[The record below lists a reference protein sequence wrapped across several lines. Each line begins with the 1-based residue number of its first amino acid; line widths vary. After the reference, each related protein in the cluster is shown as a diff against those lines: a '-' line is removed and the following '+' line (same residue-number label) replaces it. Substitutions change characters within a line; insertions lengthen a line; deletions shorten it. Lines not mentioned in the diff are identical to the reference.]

1 MSRRITIDPITRLE
15 GHGKVEILL
24 DEQGNGQHAFL
35 QVPEL
40 RGFERFCVGRPAEE
54 MPQLTAHVC
63 GVCPASHHIAAVRAL
78 DQLYGVT
85 APPAAKVLQALYYN
99 LFIFEDHLLHYWYM
113 GGPDFLV
120 GHQAPA
126 PMRNVL
132 GVIAKVGADLGRR
145 ILTVRKEAR
154 DLMAAISGRTVHPV
168 FALPGGCSRPLP
180 PEVVA
185 KARATGPRLVQFAE
199 DTLATFRKAVVEN
212 AAWWRAVGSEVF
224 RVRTH
229 AMGMVDEAG
238 RLAFLDGSVRLI
250 DADGAE
256 AARFAAEGYL
266 DHVAERVEP
275 WTYAKIAYL
284 KQKGWTGYGEGNESA
299 LYRVGPLARLNV
311 AREMA
316 TPRAEAERQR
326 LFAALGWPAHQ
337 TLAFHWARLV
347 EALQAAEAVAELAH
361 HPLLGAGEIR
371 EVPRPLEAPAQGV
384 GIVEAARGL
393 LIHHYAADERGIL
406 TAVNLVVASQHNA
419 GPIQISVRKAA
430 RGLIRGGQVD
440 QGLLN
445 LLEMAFRAYDP
456 CNACA
461 SHALPGELPLL
472 VTIRDHRGEVVQV
485 LRRRVDDEVGPMP
498 GPLPRDP

>member
-63 GVCPASHHIAAVRAL
+63 GVCPAAHHLASVRAL
-78 DQLYGVT
+78 DQLYGVEAT
-85 APPAAKVLQALYYN
+85 PAARVLQALYYN

-132 GVIAKVGADLGRR
+132 GVMAAVGQSLGRR

-168 FALPGGCSRPLP
+168 FALPGGCSRALP

-185 KARATGPRLVQFAE
+185 QARAAGPRLVAFAE
-199 DTLATFRKAVVEN
+199 ETLGTFRQAVLEN
-212 AAWWRAVGSEVF
+212 ATWMRAVSSEVF

-229 AMGMVDEAG
+229 AMGMVDGDG
-238 RLAFLDGSVRLI
+238 RLAFLDGTLRVI
-250 DADGAE
+250 DPDGAE
-256 AARFAAEGYL
+256 TARFEPARYL

-275 WTYAKIAYL
+275 WTYAKLTFL
-284 KQKGWTGYGEGNESA
+284 KQKGWTGFTEGTESGLPADAVIQLVESLPLDA
-299 LYRVGPLARLNV
+299 LRGLEGFDRIWVLFRFHRSQGWAPLVRPPRKGAGRLGV
-311 AREMA
+311 LA
-316 TPRAEAERQR
+316 TRSPHRPN
-326 LFAALGWPAHQ
+326 ALGLSA
-337 TLAFHWARLV
+337 V
-347 EALQAAEAVAELAH
+347 E
-361 HPLLGAGEIR
+361 
-371 EVPRPLEAPAQGV
+371 
-384 GIVEAARGL
+384 
-393 LIHHYAADERGIL
+393 
-406 TAVNLVVASQHNA
+406 
-419 GPIQISVRKAA
+419 
-430 RGLIRGGQVD
+430 
-440 QGLLN
+440 
-445 LLEMAFRAYDP
+445 LLEVDGRTLKVRGVDFLDGTPVLDIKPYVPYADAFPEARAGWID
-456 CNACA
+456 AVDEA
-461 SHALPGELPLL
+461 SGRNSAPGPRRPRRNLPG
-472 VTIRDHRGEVVQV
+472 RDAA
-485 LRRRVDDEVGPMP
+485 P
-498 GPLPRDP
+498 G